1 MLNKQWQWGTLL
13 LMLPMVGQADI
24 SGRVFQDFNAN
35 GTYESGGSYNE
46 LPVVNVSVKAVA
58 SNGTTVATAT
68 TDAAGTY
75 NLSGLSAATPYR
87 IEFSWL
93 DNQLYPS
100 KSGGT
105 SVQFAQDG
113 SSNVN
118 LALNYP
124 SQYVNDSFFL
134 STPIAVVGPTNRAT
148 EGSIDYRTLGALV
161 KFPSTV
167 TGKKED
173 AGYIAPT
180 VLATHQQIGSS
191 FGIAYKRD
199 TKQLFTSAYHR
210 RGVGYG
216 TGGTGGIYVVNPDD
230 TVSLHAVIPNA
241 GNDSH
246 DFSGSI
252 NTLTY
257 DLPALAG
264 VGNISLGDMDI
275 SNDGQWLYVVNLND
289 RHLYKVATQTA
300 NVVNDLGAI
309 SKPAS
314 CLDADFRPFGLGINP
329 QGTLYVGAV
338 CSNQSGLEAG
348 GVPKAHILRYDQ
360 VAGSFVEVMTFALN
374 FSTEFWKSWSNTL
387 DSDGNYVK
395 DSAQPMLTDLAFENG
410 NIIMALRS
418 RTYDASYV
426 YFGGVSGEGQV
437 LKACGKEDTW
447 TLETNGVCNG
457 VTGTLPNYYNA
468 NFAGPGGGYFFDM
481 RDYIDVSIGGG
492 FINGMGS
499 VALIPGHHIIAT
511 LNDSNY
517 SISGGITRLNPT
529 TGQATNPYE
538 IFRGT
543 PSGTKSST
551 NDPGYLGKSSGL
563 GDIELVA
570 DPAPIEV
577 GNRIWLDS
585 NANGIQDANEA
596 GLDGVEVV
604 LQCGTD
610 SATTS
615 TSNGGQYYFSTASNA
630 AIMQAGAA
638 CTIKVDTQ
646 QASLSTYLL
655 TSANADGISTN
666 DAFMDIRDSDA
677 SLNASS
683 AEISFTVGQAGENN
697 HSLDIGFHNPP
708 KADLHLS
715 KTAGVSSVQPGESFT
730 YTLMLTNDGPNVA
743 TNVQVKDVL
752 PSRMSYVSDTGGGTY
767 NATAGLWQ
775 VGTVGVGAAN
785 AKTLKI
791 SVTAN

>member
-1 MLNKQWQWGTLL
+1 
-13 LMLPMVGQADI
+13 
-24 SGRVFQDFNAN
+24 
-35 GTYESGGSYNE
+35 
-46 LPVVNVSVKAVA
+46 
-58 SNGTTVATAT
+58 
-68 TDAAGTY
+68 
-75 NLSGLSAATPYR
+75 
-87 IEFSWL
+87 
-93 DNQLYPS
+93 
-100 KSGGT
+100 
-105 SVQFAQDG
+105 
-113 SSNVN
+113 
-118 LALNYP
+118 
-124 SQYVNDSFFL
+124 
-134 STPIAVVGPTNRAT
+134 
-148 EGSIDYRTLGALV
+148 
-161 KFPSTV
+161 
-167 TGKKED
+167 
-173 AGYIAPT
+173 
-180 VLATHQQIGSS
+180 
-191 FGIAYKRD
+191 
-199 TKQLFTSAYHR
+199 
-210 RGVGYG
+210 
-216 TGGTGGIYVVNPDD
+216 
-230 TVSLHAVIPNA
+230 VSLHAVIPNA

-264 VGNISLGDMDI
+264 VGHVSLGDMDI

-585 NANGIQDANEA
+585 NANGIQDADEA

-610 SATTS
+610 SATTT

-638 CTIKVDTQ
+638 CMIKVDTQ

-666 DAFMDIRDSDA
+666 DAFTDIRDSDA

-708 KADLHLS
+708 KTDLHLS

-730 YTLMLTNDGPNVA
+730 YTLTLTNDGPNVA

-767 NATAGLWQ
+767 NATTGIWQ
-775 VGTVGVGAAN
+775 IGTVGVGGAN
-785 AKTLKI
+785 AKTLTI